1 MLSPLSFSAFV
12 LSFHFLL
19 FNHFF
24 SSGDSI
30 QVHCVDL
37 GESFQ
42 THIYLQNLAS
52 IQPADAGTA
61 GPARPPALGAGRA
74 SAWLVGPASARGP
87 RVPRSRR
94 GVSSP
99 PDRRGPCGTSATSG
113 AGRGTRRRL
122 AGGACDCSRPV
133 SHPAPKQ
140 RGVVSLPSLTYC
152 RGQPCRVRGGAHR
165 PQEAPRCNFNPS
177 AVPCQIFLKSIIFSY
192 PSGTFSF

>member
-1 MLSPLSFSAFV
+1 MHRDVNLIDLVKSFPKS
-12 LSFHFLL
+12 LWLR
-19 FNHFF
+19 
-24 SSGDSI
+24 
-30 QVHCVDL
+30 
-37 GESFQ
+37 
-42 THIYLQNLAS
+42 NLAS
-52 IQPADAGTA
+52 IQQRALGRRAATDATRDAADAGTA

-74 SAWLVGPASARGP
+74 TAWLAGPASARGP

-94 GVSSP
+94 GVGSP
-99 PDRRGPCGTSATSG
+99 HDRRGPCGTSATSG

-165 PQEAPRCNFNPS
+165 PREALRCNFNQS
-177 AVPCQIFLKSIIFSY
+177 AVPCQILLTSIIFSY